1 MSLMADEELSSKE
14 SAESP
19 VQLPSALVLAVEKP
33 SLADCA
39 VSETDF
45 HPLDPGVGVKLPIP
59 ETHLTLNS
67 SAASSSAVDSSRTES
82 CMPSDACSS
91 RPESTSK
98 ALSAADTQSSC
109 V

>member
-45 HPLDPGVGVKLPIP
+45 HPLD
-59 ETHLTLNS
+59 
-67 SAASSSAVDSSRTES
+67 AAVRAPAS
-82 CMPSDACSS
+82 
-91 RPESTSK
+91 
-98 ALSAADTQSSC
+98 ALSCQSPKLI
-109 V
+109 